1 MQYRFM
7 KYVLHVVWDQ
17 QNQNHLQNCQKGE
30 LFGSTPEVQ
39 NLKLWERHPVM
50 CVPKSFQMPLMLQQ
64 FENHCSVPLHILLAS
79 GCLVVITSWGQ
90 PLLVGANKPAQ
101 LEPDSDFLMLLSC
114 SSCLPSQGL
123 LLYPKGTERV
133 WGSSQCPDTGSLKVQ
148 GILSFPKDTYLDK

>member
-101 LEPDSDFLMLLSC
+101 LEPDSDFPHASV
-114 SSCLPSQGL
+114 L
-123 LLYPKGTERV
+123 LLLLPILGPTFV
-133 WGSSQCPDTGSLKVQ
+133 SQRHRKSMGFLSMPGHRQSESLGNSQ
-148 GILSFPKDTYLDK
+148 LP